1 MVNNLIQS
9 GKSLFLR
16 KQTNIL
22 SAASVIMAAVL
33 MSRILGLLRLRL
45 MTERFFPDA
54 KWQFDV
60 YIASF
65 RFPDMIFELLVLG
78 ALSAA
83 FIPVF
88 SEYLEKNKEE
98 AYRVASSV
106 INILSLIF
114 GLAAVV
120 MFIFAPQL
128 SHLIAPSYGPEKIDL
143 LTNLTRLMLF
153 AQVFFC
159 ISNFLTG
166 IIQSNQRFL
175 IPALAPIVYNIG
187 IILGII
193 FLVPIMGIYGASVGV
208 IFGALL
214 HLLIQLPLVI
224 KLGFVYHW
232 RAWDYHHPGFK
243 EIAKLMA
250 PRTLAL
256 AVSQVEST
264 VSVFLTTFLIEGSVS
279 LFYFAQTLMNIPI
292 GLFGATIGQAALPS
306 LSQSVAKNDLE
317 EYKKNF
323 LFSFF
328 QTLYL
333 VLPLTAILLILRIP
347 AVRIAYGVKGFAW
360 SETLETGKTLALFS
374 AAIVCQS
381 VIQILIR
388 GFYALHNTK
397 TPLVLSLLAVLTNIV
412 LSTIFIFKFKWGIG
426 GLAFSASIVAVI
438 QTGLLLLFL
447 DRQVKG
453 FNRQRI
459 LSSFGKIGLATAT
472 MGLFLW
478 VPMRFL
484 DRFVLNTQK
493 TGELI
498 LLTIIAT
505 LTGTFVYLLLSII
518 LKIEEFQV
526 VVSLVR
532 KMGRWR
538 EILGQS
544 EEIIENT
551 TN

>member
-1 MVNNLIQS
+1 MVKNFIQN
-9 GKSLFLR
+9 GKLLFLR
-16 KQTNIL
+16 RQTNIL

-33 MSRILGLLRLRL
+33 VSRLLGLLRLRL
-45 MTERFFPDA
+45 MTERFFPDL

-88 SEYLEKNKEE
+88 SEYLEKNKDE
-98 AYRVASSV
+98 AYRIASSV
-106 INILSLIF
+106 INILSLAF

-120 MFIFAPQL
+120 MFIFAPQF
-128 SHLIAPSYGPEKIDL
+128 SHLIAPSYGPIKIAL

-153 AQVFFC
+153 AQIFFC
-159 ISNFLTG
+159 ISSFLTG

-175 IPALAPIVYNIG
+175 IPALAPIIYNV
-187 IILGII
+187 GII
-193 FLVPIMGIYGASVGV
+193 FGIVFLTPIIGIYGAAVGV
-208 IFGALL
+208 IIGAFL
-214 HLLIQLPLVI
+214 HFLIQLPLVI
-224 KLGFVYHW
+224 KLGFVYHF
-232 RAWDYHHPGFK
+232 RSWDYHHPGFR
-243 EIAKLMA
+243 EITKLMV

-264 VSVFLTTFLIEGSVS
+264 VSIFLTTFLVEGSVS
-279 LFYFAQTLMNIPI
+279 LFYFAQTLMNIPV

-306 LSQSVAKNDLE
+306 LSQNIAKNDLP
-317 EYKKNF
+317 EYKKNL

-347 AVRIAYGVKGFAW
+347 AVRIAYGVRGFAW

-381 VIQILIR
+381 VIQILVR

-397 TPLVLSLLAVLTNIV
+397 TPLFLSLLAVFTNV
-412 LSTIFIFKFKWGIG
+412 LLSSIFVFKLGWGIR
-426 GLAFSASIVAVI
+426 GLALSASIAGVI
-438 QTGLLLLFL
+438 QTSLLFL
-447 DRQVKG
+447 FLNRQVHG
-453 FNRQRI
+453 FDRQRI
-459 LSSFGKIGLATAT
+459 FTSFGKIGLATAM
-472 MGLFLW
+472 MGIFLW
-478 VPMRFL
+478 TPMRFL
-484 DRFVLNTQK
+484 DRFVLNTQR

-505 LTGTFVYLLLSII
+505 LIGLLVYLVLSVIF
-518 LKIEEFQV
+518 KIEEFQV
-526 VVSLVR
+526 VLNLIR

-544 EEIIENT
+544 EEMIERREE
-551 TN
+551 

>member
-1 MVNNLIQS
+1 
-9 GKSLFLR
+9 
-16 KQTNIL
+16 
-22 SAASVIMAAVL
+22 
-33 MSRILGLLRLRL
+33 
-45 MTERFFPDA
+45 
-54 KWQFDV
+54 
-60 YIASF
+60 
-65 RFPDMIFELLVLG
+65 
-78 ALSAA
+78 
-83 FIPVF
+83 
-88 SEYLEKNKEE
+88 
-98 AYRVASSV
+98 
-106 INILSLIF
+106 
-114 GLAAVV
+114 
-120 MFIFAPQL
+120 
-128 SHLIAPSYGPEKIDL
+128 
-143 LTNLTRLMLF
+143 MLF

-214 HLLIQLPLVI
+214 HLLILLPLVI

>member
-98 AYRVASSV
+98 AYRVVSSV

>member
-1 MVNNLIQS
+1 
-9 GKSLFLR
+9 
-16 KQTNIL
+16 
-22 SAASVIMAAVL
+22 
-33 MSRILGLLRLRL
+33 
-45 MTERFFPDA
+45 
-54 KWQFDV
+54 
-60 YIASF
+60 
-65 RFPDMIFELLVLG
+65 
-78 ALSAA
+78 
-83 FIPVF
+83 
-88 SEYLEKNKEE
+88 
-98 AYRVASSV
+98 
-106 INILSLIF
+106 
-114 GLAAVV
+114 
-120 MFIFAPQL
+120 
-128 SHLIAPSYGPEKIDL
+128 
-143 LTNLTRLMLF
+143 
-153 AQVFFC
+153 
-159 ISNFLTG
+159 
-166 IIQSNQRFL
+166 
-175 IPALAPIVYNIG
+175 
-187 IILGII
+187 
-193 FLVPIMGIYGASVGV
+193 MGIYGASVGV

>member
-243 EIAKLMA
+243 EINKLMA